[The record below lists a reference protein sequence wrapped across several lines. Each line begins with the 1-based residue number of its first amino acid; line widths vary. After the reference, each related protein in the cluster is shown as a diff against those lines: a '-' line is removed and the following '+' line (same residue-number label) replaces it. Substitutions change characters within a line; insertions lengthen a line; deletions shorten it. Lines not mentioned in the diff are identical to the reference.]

1 MKNGM
6 KFVDDYI
13 FSWDLTDTEFPRLKI
28 ELMRAEGN
36 RIVCQLL
43 AESNE
48 KTGCASLLQVLD
60 GFCRGLNN
68 DGA

>member
-1 MKNGM
+1 M
-6 KFVDDYI
+6 KFIDDYI

-28 ELMRAEGN
+28 ERMYAEGN

-48 KTGCASLLQVLD
+48 KTGCASLIQVLD
-60 GFCRGLNN
+60 AFVKGVNK
-68 DGA
+68 